1 MAQRPD
7 DVSLTYGISEVHGRQ
22 ALVGPCLTRSCT
34 GQREA
39 WATGLDS
46 AGRAVDMTSCWC
58 CGRVEEESSTPQPE
72 HPSLF

>member
-1 MAQRPD
+1 MARRPD
-7 DVSLTYGISEVHGRQ
+7 DVPLTYGISEVHGRQ
-22 ALVGPCLTRSCT
+22 ALVGPCLNRRCP

-46 AGRAVDMTSCWC
+46 AGRAVEVTSCWC
-58 CGRVEEESSTPQPE
+58 CGRVEEESATPGPE